1 MTKFAKGDQVR
12 VHATQFDGEGETDE
26 LGLTFSEKW
35 LRDGNGEWC
44 YGKISFVFVKK
55 SRQPQKYRIL
65 YHDGTFMESL
75 EKDVQMAPDNED
87 RSDSDDTRDE
97 VPMTVDDRED
107 EDDDARHP
115 YDQDDDELMADVM
128 LRDTTDDGN
137 VELQSDEDEDDREA
151 DVVTVGGVQY
161 PVGKKRKKDEQRI
174 GTEIAMGETVTAGE
188 YTWTR
193 IEGVTEDT
201 RKEPHFETSFK
212 TNLFHEQ
219 ATEVDV
225 FRALMP
231 LSRTTLLN
239 IVRENADED
248 GDGRPWLPWHI
259 DATIAIV
266 FGGAQFKE
274 GTDLWSTKRVGM
286 LPAPD
291 FGRQLSRDRFQRVL
305 RYWARGLPT
314 ERQKIKENPW
324 AQIDPWVK
332 GFNAARER
340 EIKPGSCVTP
350 DESMFEWKGKSG
362 FGGLPHQSYIKRK
375 PEPLGTEGKTAC
387 EGTFG
392 ICIYFEIQKG
402 KLRMA
407 RAKWAGRY
415 GATTGCTVRLC
426 DAMKLSEVDQVSPLA
441 RCVFADSWFA
451 SVKTVLA
458 LRETMGLHF
467 TGPIKTASANFP
479 LDHLRYTLSKM
490 SRGQHVVLK
499 CNELENVWAIGWH
512 DHHFKCY
519 VTTHGV
525 TTPGKPAPKRRQNLQ
540 GINFTKEVPRPDI
553 IAKYQSEMGFVD
565 RHNNFRQGTLKLA
578 KTWKT
583 KRWQTRIQLEL
594 LGMTMVDA
602 FLACRKVMPK
612 YRDLD
617 DSDSIFWQFVCA
629 VIGQIDSRPAS
640 DRCREGEDENPT
652 LHCKH
657 VSMGTYKVLTGA
669 YKGTLKSKQ
678 ARCKYCALR
687 RKDKREKGNSPPTCF
702 CCSFHDIAVC
712 KKYNC
717 WQMHLTEVERN
728 AKDGFAI

>member
-1 MTKFAKGDQVR
+1 
-12 VHATQFDGEGETDE
+12 
-26 LGLTFSEKW
+26 
-35 LRDGNGEWC
+35 
-44 YGKISFVFVKK
+44 
-55 SRQPQKYRIL
+55 
-65 YHDGTFMESL
+65 
-75 EKDVQMAPDNED
+75 
-87 RSDSDDTRDE
+87 
-97 VPMTVDDRED
+97 
-107 EDDDARHP
+107 
-115 YDQDDDELMADVM
+115 
-128 LRDTTDDGN
+128 
-137 VELQSDEDEDDREA
+137 
-151 DVVTVGGVQY
+151 
-161 PVGKKRKKDEQRI
+161 
-174 GTEIAMGETVTAGE
+174 MGETVTAGE

-193 IEGVTEDT
+193 IEDITKDSRE
-201 RKEPHFETSFK
+201 EPHFETTFK
-212 TNLFHEQ
+212 TNLFNEL

-231 LSRTTLLN
+231 LSKMTLLN
-239 IVRENADED
+239 IVRENADEE
-248 GDGRPWLPWHI
+248 GDRRPWSPWHI
-259 DATIAIV
+259 DATLAII

-274 GTDLWSTKRVGM
+274 GTDLWSTKKVGM

-305 RYWARGLPT
+305 RYWSRGLPA
-314 ERQKIKENPW
+314 ERQKIKDNPW

-332 GFNAARER
+332 GFNAARLR

-392 ICIYFEIQKG
+392 ICIHFEIQKG

-407 RAKWAGRY
+407 RAKWVGRF
-415 GATTGCTVRLC
+415 GATAGCTVRLC
-426 DAMKLSEVDQVSPLA
+426 DALNLSEIAEVSPPA

-458 LRETMGLHF
+458 LRETMGLNF
-467 TGPIKTASANFP
+467 TGPIKTATANYP
-479 LDHLRYTLSKM
+479 LENMRYTLSKM
-490 SRGQHVVLK
+490 KRGQHIVLK

-525 TTPGKPAPKRRQNLQ
+525 TTPGKPAPKRRQDLQ
-540 GINFTKEVPRPDI
+540 GVNFLKEIPRPDI

-629 VIGQIDSRPAS
+629 VIGQIDSRPTS
-640 DRCREGEDENPT
+640 DRTREGEAENPT

-657 VSMGTYKVLTGA
+657 VSMGQYRVLTGT
-669 YKGTLKSKQ
+669 YKGSLKSKQ

-687 RKDKREKGNSPPTCF
+687 RKDTREKGNSPPTCF
-702 CCSFHDIAVC
+702 CCSFHDVAVC

-717 WQMHLTEVERN
+717 WQMHLAEVERN
-728 AKDGFAI
+728 QRDEFAI